1 MRMKTQQLT
10 TSIKKELWEF
20 SNILKWVPIVI
31 AILVIFM
38 PFAIFLE
45 SNDTFAGLFEM
56 LTTLPDKFI
65 SAEHAPMIPKLFFVM
80 TLSLFAP
87 FLVVALIIQLYYFTV
102 CLFDERR
109 DMSIM
114 FWRSLPVSDITAIIA
129 KLITG
134 ALAIPAIFLGA
145 ATATLFVIL
154 LLALLMCIVLSI
166 GYDVSLWALWID
178 ADILSAVSLVWLHIL
193 PFAIW
198 MLPLFA
204 WLMLASMYAKK
215 APFLWAILPVAVI
228 LLVEGFVVYY
238 FHLSQPFI
246 GSLLVDYFSLT
257 PQFVDSIQGQED
269 FVRTV
274 PLQALI
280 AKLDIRYVLTGVAL
294 LYGTYWLR
302 KNKGEM

>member
-1 MRMKTQQLT
+1 MNTLQLT

-38 PFAIFLE
+38 PIAVFLE
-45 SNDTFAGLFEM
+45 SNDTFSGLIEM
-56 LTTLPDKFI
+56 LTTLPDNFI

-80 TLSLFAP
+80 ALSLFAP
-87 FLVVALIIQLYYFTV
+87 FVAVALIIQLYYFTV

-109 DMSIM
+109 DLSIM
-114 FWRSLPVSDITAIIA
+114 FWRSLPVSDAATIIA

-145 ATATLFVIL
+145 ATATLFSLL
-154 LLALLMCIVLSI
+154 LLAFFACIILSV
-166 GYDVSLWALWID
+166 GYDVSLWALWLD
-178 ADILSAVSLVWLHIL
+178 ADILSGVSLIWLHIL

-215 APFLWAILPVAVI
+215 APFLWAILPIAVI
-228 LLVEGFVVYY
+228 LLVEGFVVHY
-238 FHLSQPFI
+238 FNFSRFFI
-246 GSLLVDYFSLT
+246 SSLLFDYFSLSQ
-257 PQFVDSIQGQED
+257 QFVDSVQGQES

-280 AKLDIRYVLTGVAL
+280 SKLDVRYILVAIGL

-302 KNKGEM
+302 TNKAET

>member
-1 MRMKTQQLT
+1 VPDNTI
-10 TSIKKELWEF
+10 SIED
-20 SNILKWVPIVI
+20 V
-31 AILVIFM
+31 
-38 PFAIFLE
+38 
-45 SNDTFAGLFEM
+45 
-56 LTTLPDKFI
+56 
-65 SAEHAPMIPKLFFVM
+65 PMIPKLFFVM

-87 FLVVALIIQLYYFTV
+87 FLAVALIIQLYYFTV

-114 FWRSLPVSDITAIIA
+114 FWRSLPVSDVTTIFA

-145 ATATLFVIL
+145 ATATLFLVL
-154 LLALLMCIVLSI
+154 LLALLVCIILST
-166 GYDVSLWALWID
+166 GYDVSLWSLWID
-178 ADILSAVSLVWLHIL
+178 ADILSGVSLVWLHIL

-198 MLPLFA
+198 MLPLFS

-228 LLVEGFVVYY
+228 LLVEGFVVHY
-238 FHLSQPFI
+238 FNLSQPFI

-257 PQFVDSIQGQED
+257 PEFVESVQGQED
-269 FVRTV
+269 FARTV

-280 AKLDIRYVLTGVAL
+280 TKLDIRYVLTGVAL

-302 KNKGEM
+302 TNKAEV

>member
-1 MRMKTQQLT
+1 MRTQQLT

-31 AILVIFM
+31 AILVIIMPIAAFM
-38 PFAIFLE
+38 E
-45 SNDTFAGLFEM
+45 SNKTFSEIFEV
-56 LTTLPDKFI
+56 LASVPDNTI
-65 SAEHAPMIPKLFFVM
+65 SIEDVPMIPKLFFVM

-87 FLVVALIIQLYYFTV
+87 FLAVALIIQLYYFTV

-114 FWRSLPVSDITAIIA
+114 FWRSLPVSDVTAIFA

-145 ATATLFVIL
+145 ATATLFLVL
-154 LLALLMCIVLSI
+154 LFALLVCIILST
-166 GYDVSLWALWID
+166 GYDVSLWSLWID
-178 ADILSAVSLVWLHIL
+178 ADILSGISLVWLHIL

-198 MLPLFA
+198 MLPLFS

-228 LLVEGFVVYY
+228 LLVEGFVVHY
-238 FHLSQPFI
+238 FNLSNPFI
-246 GSLLVDYFSLT
+246 GSLLLEYFSLT
-257 PQFVDSIQGQED
+257 PEFIESVKGQED

-302 KNKGEM
+302 TNKAEV

>member
-1 MRMKTQQLT
+1 MRTQQLT

-31 AILVIFM
+31 AVLVIIMPIAAFM
-38 PFAIFLE
+38 E
-45 SNDTFAGLFEM
+45 SNKTFSEIFEVLASM
-56 LTTLPDKFI
+56 PDKFI
-65 SAEHAPMIPKLFFVM
+65 SIEDVPMIPKLFFVM

-87 FLVVALIIQLYYFTV
+87 FLAVALIIQLYYFTV

-114 FWRSLPVSDITAIIA
+114 FWRSLPVSDVTAIFA

-145 ATATLFVIL
+145 ATATLFLVLLFAFFVCVI
-154 LLALLMCIVLSI
+154 LSI

-178 ADILSAVSLVWLHIL
+178 ADILSGVSLVWLHIL
-193 PFAIW
+193 PFALW
-198 MLPLFA
+198 MLPLFS

-228 LLVEGFVVYY
+228 LLVEGFVVHY
-238 FHLSQPFI
+238 FNLSQFFI
-246 GSLLVDYFSLT
+246 GSLLLDYFSLT
-257 PQFVDSIQGQED
+257 PEFVESVQGQED

-280 AKLDIRYVLTGVAL
+280 AKLDIRYVLTAVAL

-302 KNKGEM
+302 TNKAEV

>member
-1 MRMKTQQLT
+1 MRTQQLT

-31 AILVIFM
+31 AILVIIMPIAAFM
-38 PFAIFLE
+38 E
-45 SNDTFAGLFEM
+45 SNKTFSEIFEV
-56 LTTLPDKFI
+56 LASVPDNTI
-65 SAEHAPMIPKLFFVM
+65 SIEDVPMIPKLFFVM

-87 FLVVALIIQLYYFTV
+87 FLAVALIIQLYYFTV

-114 FWRSLPVSDITAIIA
+114 FWRSLPVSDVTTIFA

-145 ATATLFVIL
+145 ATATLFLVL
-154 LLALLMCIVLSI
+154 LLALLVCIILST
-166 GYDVSLWALWID
+166 GYDVSLWSLWID
-178 ADILSAVSLVWLHIL
+178 ADILSGVSLVWLHIL

-198 MLPLFA
+198 MLPLFS

-228 LLVEGFVVYY
+228 LLVEGFVVHY
-238 FHLSQPFI
+238 FNLSQPFI

-257 PQFVDSIQGQED
+257 PEFVESVQGQED
-269 FVRTV
+269 FARTV

-280 AKLDIRYVLTGVAL
+280 TKLDIRYVLTGVAL

-302 KNKGEM
+302 TNKAEV

>member
-1 MRMKTQQLT
+1 MRTQQLT

-31 AILVIFM
+31 AILVIIMPIAAFM
-38 PFAIFLE
+38 E
-45 SNDTFAGLFEM
+45 SNKTFSEIFEV
-56 LTTLPDKFI
+56 LASVPDNTI
-65 SAEHAPMIPKLFFVM
+65 SIEDVPMIPKLFFVM

-87 FLVVALIIQLYYFTV
+87 FLAVALIIQLYYFTV

-114 FWRSLPVSDITAIIA
+114 FWRSLPVSDVTAIFA

-145 ATATLFVIL
+145 ATATLFLVL
-154 LLALLMCIVLSI
+154 LFALLVCIILST
-166 GYDVSLWALWID
+166 GYDVSLWSLWID
-178 ADILSAVSLVWLHIL
+178 ADILSGISLVWLHIF

-198 MLPLFA
+198 MLPLFS

-228 LLVEGFVVYY
+228 LLVEGFVVHY
-238 FHLSQPFI
+238 FNLSNPFI
-246 GSLLVDYFSLT
+246 GSLLLEYFSLT
-257 PQFVDSIQGQED
+257 PEFIESVKGQED

-302 KNKGEM
+302 TNKAEV

>member
-1 MRMKTQQLT
+1 MRTQQLT

-31 AILVIFM
+31 AILVIIMPIAAFM
-38 PFAIFLE
+38 E
-45 SNDTFAGLFEM
+45 SNKTFSEIFEV
-56 LTTLPDKFI
+56 LASVPNNTI
-65 SAEHAPMIPKLFFVM
+65 SIEDVPMIPKLFFVM

-87 FLVVALIIQLYYFTV
+87 FLAVALIIQLYYFTV

-114 FWRSLPVSDITAIIA
+114 FWRSLPVSDVTTIFA

-145 ATATLFVIL
+145 ATATLFLVL
-154 LLALLMCIVLSI
+154 LLALLVCIILST
-166 GYDVSLWALWID
+166 GYDVSLWSLWID
-178 ADILSAVSLVWLHIL
+178 ADILSGVSLVWLHIL

-198 MLPLFA
+198 MLPLFS

-228 LLVEGFVVYY
+228 LLVEGFVVHY
-238 FHLSQPFI
+238 FNLSQPFI

-257 PQFVDSIQGQED
+257 PEFVESVQGQED
-269 FVRTV
+269 FARTV

-280 AKLDIRYVLTGVAL
+280 TKLDIRYVLTGVAL

-302 KNKGEM
+302 TNKAEV